1 MSLLLLLGF
10 QSLLF
15 GSSVSALG
23 TSIKIQCPE
32 GFHNIADHCIQFLT
46 EPGSWHE
53 MKDKCFNVGA
63 RMAKVDSDNIMYYL
77 VKFIKE
83 NKLDGHTYW
92 IGASDEGHEGVFRW
106 TDGAAV
112 KMGTPFWGDDGDQ
125 VQEPDGGSKQNCVNL
140 NKNDH
145 FFFGD
150 SKCSVDYAVVCEKI

>member
-23 TSIKIQCPE
+23 TSVKIQCPE

-63 RMAKVDSDNIMYYL
+63 RMAKVDSDNFMYYL

-92 IGASDEGHEGVFRW
+92 IGASDKHEASSGD
-106 TDGAAV
+106 DGR
-112 KMGTPFWGDDGDQ
+112 GQRTPFWAMTATRGRRHLSRK
-125 VQEPDGGSKQNCVNL
+125 PKQAGTEFNP
-140 NKNDH
+140 
-145 FFFGD
+145 
-150 SKCSVDYAVVCEKI
+150 